1 MSLTLHLVRHGET
14 THNLEHRLQGWCD
27 SPLTSDGM
35 AGVCATATT
44 LADERFVAAYT
55 SISERAVLTATQV
68 LARHLST
75 PLTEDPDLREFG
87 FGEFEGRHESELL
100 THVDPYEMFVGIV
113 RGRFVGLPGGEQGP
127 AYRER
132 VLSAFRR
139 IEQAHPEGDVVVVSH
154 CLTLMVYLNTIDPG
168 FLNPPQN
175 ASITRVTVTQEGR
188 RVVAPSLPPATEFAP
203 VA

>member
-14 THNLEHRLQGWCD
+14 THNVENRLQGWCD
-27 SPLTSDGM
+27 SPLTWHGM

-44 LADERFVAAYT
+44 LADRDFVAAYT
-55 SISERAVLTATQV
+55 STSERAVLTATQI

-100 THVDPYEMFVGIV
+100 TRVDPYEMFVDIV
-113 RGRFVGLPGGEQGP
+113 RGEFVGLPGGERGP

-139 IEQAHPEGDVVVVSH
+139 IEQAHPDGDVVVVSH
-154 CLTLMVYLNTIDPG
+154 CLTLLVYLNTIDR
-168 FLNPPQN
+168 FLTPPQN
-175 ASITRVTVTQEGR
+175 ASVTRVTVAPEGR
-188 RVVAPSLPPATEFAP
+188 RVVAPSIPAFAP
-203 VA
+203 VS